1 MENCQ
6 LILEHAPATLRW
18 EPIEVKGKKITQT
31 SFSHYAQHRCNFFSN
46 EAIKNVLT
54 RSFCWS
60 RQRNKPKYLL
70 PYCTCCYYCARFL
83 LRKKKTDILKQ
94 KLSPNVSLPKY
105 ENLNSQFIA
114 YSRFCFQMMSKLQ
127 GFTLLLQLISL
138 SSDWGVSS
146 NR

>member
-1 MENCQ
+1 MRNIDVIFF
-6 LILEHAPATLRW
+6 LTKLLKTFWRGRFADH
-18 EPIEVKGKKITQT
+18 GKEINQSTCYRT
-31 SFSHYAQHRCNFFSN
+31 ALV
-46 EAIKNVLT
+46 AIIA
-54 RSFCWS
+54 RDFC
-60 RQRNKPKYLL
+60 
-70 PYCTCCYYCARFL
+70 CE
-83 LRKKKTDILKQ
+83 KKKTDILKQ